1 MPDPLK
7 GVRNN
12 FQITPIVRREVT
24 IKNKIYLTLRTGYPI
39 MTSTPSALSEH
50 PAIRILIALPTY
62 DNSVH
67 FDFAMALARL
77 METLKE
83 RGIRY
88 EYIHTASS
96 HIIRARNFFANYFL
110 SRPEFTH
117 LLFLDTDMDF
127 SSDAIPRLIGGDKP
141 VAGIACPYRFFDRE
155 RKITSADVGLSLR
168 EWQEKTV
175 DYNTAI
181 LADEEGKGFVDGGWA
196 KVNHIGTGI
205 FLVRRDALEAIV
217 PVTEL
222 FRPPSQYASY
232 LPDGK
237 FYAFFDTVGEKG
249 VYLSE
254 DLSFC
259 QRVRA
264 SGKSVWALVDEKIVH
279 HGGSSISGTYLR
291 ALEMRGHM
299 NK

>member
-1 MPDPLK
+1 M
-7 GVRNN
+7 
-12 FQITPIVRREVT
+12 
-24 IKNKIYLTLRTGYPI
+24 
-39 MTSTPSALSEH
+39 TPSS
-50 PAIRILIALPTY
+50 PAPMPGAAPAAQSQSSAQINVLIALPTY

-77 METLKE
+77 METFKE
-83 RGIRY
+83 RGMRF

-110 SRPEFTH
+110 CHPEFTH

-127 SSDAIPRLIGGDKP
+127 SREAVPRLLAGNKP
-141 VAGIACPYRFFDRE
+141 VAGIACPYRFFDVE
-155 RKITSADVGLSLR
+155 KKITSDDVGLSLR

-181 LADEEGKGFVDGGWA
+181 LADGKGSSTVSNGW
-196 KVNHIGTGI
+196 VEVSHIGTGI
-205 FLVRRDALEAIV
+205 FLVRRDALETLA
-217 PVTEL
+217 PVTL
-222 FRPPSQYASY
+222 LYRPPSQYAPY
-232 LPDGK
+232 LPEGR
-237 FYAFFDTVGEKG
+237 FHAFFDTAGEKG

-264 SGKSVWALVDEKIVH
+264 AGMSVWALIDEKIVH
-279 HGGSSISGTYLR
+279 HGQSAISGTFLHS
-291 ALEMRGHM
+291 LERRGHTG
-299 NK
+299 K

>member
-1 MPDPLK
+1 M
-7 GVRNN
+7 
-12 FQITPIVRREVT
+12 TPS
-24 IKNKIYLTLRTGYPI
+24 NPAPI
-39 MTSTPSALSEH
+39 SSTPNAALN
-50 PAIRILIALPTY
+50 ILIALPTY
-62 DNSVH
+62 DNAVH

-77 METLKE
+77 MEALKE
-83 RGIRY
+83 RHIRY

-110 SRPEFTH
+110 SHREFSH

-127 SSDAIPRLIGGDKP
+127 SREAVLRLLAGDKP

-155 RKITSADVGLSLR
+155 QRITSADVGLTLR

-181 LADEEGKGFVDGGWA
+181 LADEAGSSVVSDGWA
-196 KVNHIGTGI
+196 EVSHVGTGI
-205 FLVRRDALEAIV
+205 FLVRRDALEAIAAH
-217 PVTEL
+217 TAL
-222 FRPPSQYASY
+222 YRPPAQYAGY

-237 FYAFFDTVGEKG
+237 FHAFFDTVSEKG

-259 QRVRA
+259 RRVRA
-264 SGKSVWALVDEKIVH
+264 AGKSVWALIDEKIVH
-279 HGGSSISGTYLR
+279 HGASSISGTYLH

-299 NK
+299 RK

>member
-1 MPDPLK
+1 
-7 GVRNN
+7 
-12 FQITPIVRREVT
+12 
-24 IKNKIYLTLRTGYPI
+24 
-39 MTSTPSALSEH
+39 MTSSNPTSSATAPNAALNV
-50 PAIRILIALPTY
+50 LIALPTY

-77 METLKE
+77 MATFKE

-96 HIIRARNFFANYFL
+96 HIIRARNFFANFFL
-110 SRPEFTH
+110 SHPRFTH

-127 SSDAIPRLIGGDKP
+127 SNEAIPRLMAGDKP
-141 VAGIACPYRFFDRE
+141 VAGIACPYRFFDGE
-155 RKITSADVGLSLR
+155 KKITSDDVGLSLR

-181 LADEEGKGFVDGGWA
+181 LADAAGNRYVSGGWA
-196 KVNHIGTGI
+196 EVSHIGTGI

-217 PVTEL
+217 PHTEL
-222 FRPPSQYASY
+222 YRPPAQYAGY

-237 FYAFFDTVGEKG
+237 FYAFFDTVGERG

-259 QRVRA
+259 RRVRA
-264 SGKSVWALVDEKIVH
+264 AGKSVWALVDEKIVH
-279 HGGSSISGTYLR
+279 HGGASISGTYLR
-291 ALEMRGHM
+291 ALEKRGQMRA
-299 NK
+299 